1 MLPCVA
7 HSRSYLVLKMAA
19 ARACSNFVRRI
30 ALTQLTRKQI
40 TALPCLIST
49 RGLSS
54 LVSRVPQ
61 IAVVANKRNQPWRS
75 YGDYPIKSVEELR
88 EETLNVLKLFDK
100 VDPTKV
106 TPEAHFIN
114 DLGLDSL
121 DVVEVVM
128 AFEDE
133 FGCEISDEEAE
144 KIFTVND
151 GVELLKN
158 KLGIDH

>member
-61 IAVVANKRNQPWRS
+61 IAVVANKRSQPWRS

-106 TPEAHFIN
+106 
-114 DLGLDSL
+114 
-121 DVVEVVM
+121 M
-128 AFEDE
+128 
-133 FGCEISDEEAE
+133 
-144 KIFTVND
+144 IFMSYTIKVI
-151 GVELLKN
+151 L
-158 KLGIDH
+158 

>member
-1 MLPCVA
+1 MT
-7 HSRSYLVLKMAA
+7 LKD
-19 ARACSNFVRRI
+19 
-30 ALTQLTRKQI
+30 LQEQ
-40 TALPCLIST
+40 
-49 RGLSS
+49 
-54 LVSRVPQ
+54 
-61 IAVVANKRNQPWRS
+61 
-75 YGDYPIKSVEELR
+75 
-88 EETLNVLKLFDK
+88 TLDVLKLFDK

-106 TPEAHFIN
+106 TMEAHFIN

-151 GVELLKN
+151 AVDLLH
-158 KLGIDH
+158 D